1 MEYKRG
7 HKLRMIDF
15 DFSFTYENDK
25 EETLKG
31 VKGTVAEGQCVVL
44 CGGSGCGKTTL
55 IRCFNHLI
63 PEFFEGDM
71 KGYVSIKGE
80 NIEEYSV
87 GKVGRMVASV
97 FQDPRSHFFTINS
110 STEVA
115 FAMENFGVPIEEMKK
130 RVNEAFSLFGLEYL
144 QNRNVYELSSGERQ
158 LISIISAWACNTDIL
173 ILDEPTANL
182 DYDAIKEL
190 SRLLKKLKEQG
201 KTIILS
207 EHRLHYLSDIADE
220 YWVIKNGEID
230 KRLTKE
236 EMLSLS
242 IDELSSLS
250 LRTTTLNKVTV
261 DNNSSNVTF
270 DSGTTLKVENLSFSY
285 KRKSRSTKETSDGIL
300 SNLSFSAKRGEVVGL
315 IGSNGC
321 GKTTFGKIVSGLIKS
336 KCGTISINDKIL
348 KHKELTE
355 NTLFIMQETEF
366 QFFTNTVINELRYGH
381 INKEGLD
388 EKIEFLLKKC
398 NMWHLRNRHPFS
410 LSGGQMQRLALMIAS
425 LSAKPIIVLDEPTAG
440 LDKKSLDACV
450 ELIKEMRQEKIVLII
465 THDVELI
472 DKACTRCECIKD
484 GSFVKSFNLEKQT
497 NDISEVISYM
507 DENFS
512 KDQKKEKVVQKELI
526 KGKLDPRT
534 KLFITIVAM
543 LVMTST
549 NINLVMSCEILIFAL
564 AIVEGFFLTSF
575 IGIVMVGGL
584 WVINIICPF
593 GILTFFADFLPR
605 MVMPFFVLQTII
617 LKSEGTRTLAAFRKL
632 HVPEKIIMIFSV
644 IFRFFPVLS
653 NDIKLMNQSIKTR
666 GVFQKLSQKI
676 KAFPQYLE
684 VMIVPLALRVIKIGE
699 TLSASAET
707 RGIDLKGKRTSYI
720 TLKMGALDIIFFVLT
735 IISVAVGIMI

>member
-1 MEYKRG
+1 
-7 HKLRMIDF
+7 MIDF
-15 DFSFTYENDK
+15 DVSFTYENDK

-31 VKGTVAEGQCVVL
+31 VKGTAAEGKCIVL

-63 PEFFEGDM
+63 PEFFEGEM

-80 NIEEYSV
+80 NIEDYSV

-115 FAMENFGVPIEEMKK
+115 FAMENFGIPVEEMKK
-130 RVNEAFSLFGLEYL
+130 RVDESFSLFGLEYL

-158 LISIISAWACNTDIL
+158 LISIISAWACNTDVL

-182 DYDAIKEL
+182 DYVAIKEL
-190 SRLLKKLKEQG
+190 SRLLRKLKEQG
-201 KTIILS
+201 KTLILS

-220 YWVIKNGEID
+220 YWVIKNGEIE
-230 KRLTKE
+230 KRLSKE
-236 EMLSLS
+236 EMLSLN

-261 DNNSSNVTF
+261 DDNSSNVSS
-270 DSGTTLKVENLSFSY
+270 DSCTTLKVENLSFSY
-285 KRKSRSTKETSDGIL
+285 KRKSRSIKETSDGIL
-300 SNLSFSAKRGEVVGL
+300 SNLSFSAKTGDVVGI

-348 KHKELTE
+348 KHKELAK

-366 QFFTNTVINELRYGH
+366 QFFTNTVMNELKYGH
-381 INKEGLD
+381 INKEDLD

-398 NMWHLRNRHPFS
+398 DMWHLRNRHPFS
-410 LSGGQMQRLALMIAS
+410 LSGGQMQRLALMIAC
-425 LSAKPIIVLDEPTAG
+425 LSAKKIIVLDEPTAG

-450 ELIKEMRQEKIVLII
+450 ELIKEMRKEKIVLII
-465 THDVELI
+465 SHDVELI
-472 DKACTRCECIKD
+472 AKACTRCECIKN
-484 GSFVKSFNLEKQT
+484 GSFVKSFNLDKQANT
-497 NDISEVISYM
+497 ISEVISYM
-507 DENFS
+507 DANFS
-512 KDQKKEKVVQKELI
+512 KEQKKEEDGEKELS
-526 KGKLDPRT
+526 KGRLDPRT
-534 KLFITIVAM
+534 KLFITIVAL
-543 LVMTST
+543 LVMACT
-549 NINLVMSCEILIFAL
+549 NIKLVMSLEILIFIL
-564 AIVEGFFLTSF
+564 AIVEGFFVTSF
-575 IGIVMVGGL
+575 IGIITVGAL
-584 WVINIICPF
+584 WLTYFVCPVS
-593 GILTFFADFLPR
+593 ILTFFADFLPR
-605 MVMPFFVLQTII
+605 MVMPFLALQTII

-632 HVPEKIIMIFSV
+632 HVPEKLIMILSV

-666 GVFQKLSQKI
+666 GVFQKISQKI

-707 RGIDLKGKRTSYI
+707 RGIDLRGKRTSYI
-720 TLKMGALDIIFFVLT
+720 TLKMSALDIIFFVLT
-735 IISVAVGIMI
+735 IISIVVGIII